1 MPGLEPRDPNEARG
15 RSNIPQTHIF
25 LEGGTSISSASQAA
39 MNLRRADAAQVEL
52 IVGDEG
58 DLVQR

>member
-1 MPGLEPRDPNEARG
+1 MPGLELGDPNEARG

-25 LEGGTSISSASQAA
+25 LEGTSISSASQAA

-52 IVGDEG
+52 IAGDEG